1 MDWDRACFTM
11 DPKMCKAVTEAFVR
25 LHEDGTIYRSNRL
38 VNWSCTLKSAIS
50 DIEVDKIELSGR
62 TMMSV
67 PGYKDKIEFGVIISF
82 AYKVLDSDEVSTSL
96 RQKIREITANTKNLR
111 DKKIATLIEIFI
123 SLAINKF

>member
-1 MDWDRACFTM
+1 
-11 DPKMCKAVTEAFVR
+11 
-25 LHEDGTIYRSNRL
+25 
-38 VNWSCTLKSAIS
+38 
-50 DIEVDKIELSGR
+50 
-62 TMMSV
+62 MSV

-82 AYKVLDSDEVSTSL
+82 AYKVLDSDEVSTYL

>member
-1 MDWDRACFTM
+1 
-11 DPKMCKAVTEAFVR
+11 
-25 LHEDGTIYRSNRL
+25 
-38 VNWSCTLKSAIS
+38 
-50 DIEVDKIELSGR
+50 
-62 TMMSV
+62 MSV